1 MKHPVFCDFAFL
13 EGFINYLKGKD
24 LIEYLN
30 SGDDY
35 GIDLYRLLFKSSNIE
50 IDKTPEEIIQLSKI
64 NPYIN
69 ILLKSQSIKTTKVYE
84 TLDNATFLVDEI
96 HPNAIFLIGKPKWEV
111 IKLEEKYGLFFVSKD
126 EMIKSKRL
134 FRLQNESFSDRKKI
148 KDFEFFKQNQHPCNA
163 LILTDDYFF
172 ICGTRGNKI
181 YDSNAV
187 EINLKPILKRL
198 LPEKLAIDFHFTI
211 ILSPNDVSLDFNKV
225 RSDIKLI
232 TDKYNY
238 KILINFIQYNFHERH
253 IFTNY
258 YKITADKGFRNLVK
272 NSKNDGIRWE
282 HPKNS
287 FEFRSLFYSIS
298 KDNDYLEKIEEC
310 KSLHND
316 YQEIGDDFTNR
327 LLQ

>member
-35 GIDLYRLLFKSSNIE
+35 GVDLYKLLFKSSNIE
-50 IDKTPEEIIQLSKI
+50 IDKTLEEIEKLAKT

-69 ILLKSQSIKTTKVYE
+69 ALVKSQSLKPTKVYE

-96 HPNAIFLIGKPKWEV
+96 HPNALFLIGKPKWEV
-111 IKLEEKYGLFFVSKD
+111 IKLEEKYGLFFISKD

-134 FRLQNESFSDRKKI
+134 FRLQNESFSNRNKF

-163 LILTDDYFF
+163 LILTDDYCFAEKNDELQVVLEKNIF
-172 ICGTRGNKI
+172 
-181 YDSNAV
+181 
-187 EINLKPILKRL
+187 PILSKI
-198 LPEKLAIDFHFTI
+198 LPKKLEIDFHITFIACPKGENWNHELI
-211 ILSPNDVSLDFNKV
+211 ISKIKAKTGNYPYKV
-225 RSDIKLI
+225 M
-232 TDKYNY
+232 
-238 KILINFIQYNFHERH
+238 INFIQYNFHERH

-272 NSKNDGIRWE
+272 NAKNDGIRWE
-282 HPKNS
+282 HTKNS
-287 FEFRSLFYSIS
+287 FEFRSVFYSIS

-310 KSLHND
+310 KSLHNAH
-316 YQEIGDDFTNR
+316 QKIGDNFTNR